1 MVRWTFSRPR
11 REIIYIGNY
20 LLKNTYIMDKKKTLE
35 TIGDVIITIIAVA
48 VGSLVFVTAITF
60 LYHMIAAIFD

>member
-1 MVRWTFSRPR
+1 
-11 REIIYIGNY
+11 
-20 LLKNTYIMDKKKTLE
+20 MDKKKTFE

-48 VGSLVFVTAITF
+48 VGSLVFVTTITF